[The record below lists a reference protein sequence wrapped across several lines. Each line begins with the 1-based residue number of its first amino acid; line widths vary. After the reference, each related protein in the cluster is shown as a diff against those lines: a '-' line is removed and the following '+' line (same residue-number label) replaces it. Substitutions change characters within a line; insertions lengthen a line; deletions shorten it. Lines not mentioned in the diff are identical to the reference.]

1 MAFTRDI
8 EVRFPDV
15 DYARILYYPRFFDF
29 AHRVFEDFF
38 AAEVGTAYW
47 KLLRE
52 GNVGFPTVH
61 AQGDFDS
68 PLRFGDVARVELTCE
83 KASLRSVA
91 LRYRFTRVEGRKR
104 SLVLCATLKVVTV
117 PVDLG
122 SLRALPVAPEVRAA
136 FLRHPAE

>member
-38 AAEVGTAYW
+38 SAEVGTPYW

-52 GNVGFPTVH
+52 GNVGFPSVH
-61 AQGDFDS
+61 AEGDFHS
-68 PLRFGDVARVELTCE
+68 PLAFGDVARIELACE
-83 KASLRSVA
+83 KASERSIG
-91 LRYRFTRVEGRKR
+91 LRYRFTRVEG
-104 SLVLCATLKVVTV
+104 LVHCATLRVVTV
-117 PVDLG
+117 PIALDTLK
-122 SLRALPVAPEVRAA
+122 ALPVAPEVRAA
-136 FLRHPAE
+136 FLRHPAD